1 MTAVLSPPMPSRTSR
16 RPRPSTAPRVRDD
29 PTADDLDLDRL
40 AEELDAIRDRVLDS
54 LGQDDAEYLRGI
66 LRLQRSLELGGRA
79 ALWVGIFPPA
89 WLAGT
94 AMLSLSKILE
104 NMEIGHNV
112 MHGQWDWMRDDQI
125 HSTTWEWDNVCPSR
139 QWRHTH
145 NHMHHQWTNVVGM
158 DHDIGYGVIRIDE
171 SQRWHP
177 AHLAQPLYFL
187 VLAALFE
194 YGVGLHDLSSAQA
207 EGKGLD
213 ELRPKLL
220 ETLAQDPHARC
231 SRTTSPSRCC
241 RCRSAS
247 AGSSP
252 PPPATW
258 SPTWCATCGRSR
270 SSSAG
275 TSPTTSRSSPWRTP
289 RASHAAAG
297 TDARSSAA
305 PTSPA
310 GGLMNLL
317 SGNLDHQIEH
327 HLFPDLPLE
336 PLRRDRA
343 RGPRGLRA
351 PRPDLQ
357 HRLDAPAVRQRHPQG
372 PALLAALNAQPAAA
386 RVRGDGRCRPPAGR

>member
-1 MTAVLSPPMPSRTSR
+1 MTATLTR
-16 RPRPSTAPRVRDD
+16 STPETVTGPGGAAPAVAPD
-29 PTADDLDLDRL
+29 ADIDLDRL

-54 LGQDDAEYLRGI
+54 LGSADADHLRGI

-79 ALWVGIFPPA
+79 ALWVGVLPPA

-112 MHGQWDWMRDDQI
+112 MHGQWDWMRDEQI

-145 NHMHHQWTNVVGM
+145 NHMHHQWTNVAGM

-194 YGVGLHDLSSAQA
+194 YGVGMHDVSSARA
-207 EGKGLD
+207 DGKGLD

-220 ETLAQDPHARC
+220 ETLAKI
-231 SRTTSPSRCC
+231 RTQVAKDYVAFPLLSAPFGVGGIVA
-241 RCRSAS
+241 SAS
-247 AGSSP
+247 GNLVANLVRNVWSFSVIFCGHFPDDVAIFTEEETQGESRGGWYRRQILGS
-252 PPPATW
+252 ANFTG
-258 SPTWCATCGRSR
+258 GRI
-270 SSSAG
+270 
-275 TSPTTSRSSPWRTP
+275 
-289 RASHAAAG
+289 
-297 TDARSSAA
+297 
-305 PTSPA
+305 
-310 GGLMNLL
+310 MNLL

-327 HLFPDLPLE
+327 HLFPDLPSNRYAEIAPEVRDVCERHGLHYNTGSMRRQFGTVVRKV
-336 PLRRDRA
+336 LR
-343 RGPRGLRA
+343 L
-351 PRPDLQ
+351 
-357 HRLDAPAVRQRHPQG
+357 
-372 PALLAALNAQPAAA
+372 ALP
-386 RVRGDGRCRPPAGR
+386 